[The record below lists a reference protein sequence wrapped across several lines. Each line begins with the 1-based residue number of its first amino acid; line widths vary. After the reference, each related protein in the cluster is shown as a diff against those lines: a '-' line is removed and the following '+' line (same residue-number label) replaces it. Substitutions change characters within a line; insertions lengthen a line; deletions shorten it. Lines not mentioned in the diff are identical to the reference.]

1 MGLQVINS
9 IQFRY
14 PVKSLFHA
22 NKILNRNNE
31 GKMSLRHQVLNQK
44 TKGNKKM
51 KIFQKEPFLNT
62 KLLQKE
68 MHK

>member
-1 MGLQVINS
+1 
-9 IQFRY
+9 
-14 PVKSLFHA
+14 
-22 NKILNRNNE
+22 
-31 GKMSLRHQVLNQK
+31 MSSKHQVLNQK

-68 MHK
+68 MHE